1 MSKRIIFCCD
11 GTWDDSGKN
20 TNVYKFYKATE
31 VSADQV
37 PFYDDG
43 VGSDGNPIERLT
55 GAAFGFGLYQKI
67 KDAYSKISQVYEQGD
82 SVYLFGFSRGAY
94 TARSLAGMIAVCG
107 LPTKAFSNSVVDA
120 AFNAY
125 RASKDDRPA
134 LLKDWN
140 ATCALFDAKITMV
153 GVWETVGALGIPSV
167 FGGVDPILY
176 GFLDT
181 NLHPDVQNA
190 YHAVSIDER
199 RSEFPAT
206 LWTSQSPGQ
215 TVEQVYFAGV
225 HSDVGGSYPDDP
237 DGTALADV
245 TLTWMMKKA
254 ADLKVTFVPSVAA
267 NYPFPANPKWAL
279 DTKHESWNILWAF
292 PRRRSIAANAMLAN
306 SVIVR
311 CENDTSYHPGNLQY
325 TNGQIAASYN
335 VVPVVGTVPATVT
348 TTVTETVTVMTA
360 STT

>member
-11 GTWDDSGKN
+11 GTWDDAGKN
-20 TNVYKFYKATE
+20 TNVYKFYKALQ
-31 VSADQV
+31 VSSDQV

-43 VGSDGNPIERLT
+43 VGSDGDPLTRLV

-67 KDAYSKISQVYEQGD
+67 KDAYSKISQVYEKGD
-82 SVYLFGFSRGAY
+82 DVYLYGFSRGAY

-120 AFNAY
+120 AFNVY
-125 RASKDDRPA
+125 RTPKGDRPA
-134 LLKDWN
+134 LLAALN
-140 ATCALFDAKITMV
+140 ASCDLFDAPITMV
-153 GVWETVGALGIPSV
+153 GVWDTVGALGIPSV
-167 FGGVDPILY
+167 LGGVDPLIY

-181 NLHPDVQNA
+181 SLHPDVKNA
-190 YHAVSIDER
+190 YHALSIDER

-215 TVEQVYFAGV
+215 TVEQVWFAGV

-245 TLTWMMKKA
+245 TLAWMIKKA
-254 ADLKVTFVPSVAA
+254 SDLGVTFATTVPTD
-267 NYPFPANPKWAL
+267 YPFPSNPKWAL

-292 PRRRSIAANAMLAN
+292 PRRRSIAADALLAD

-311 CENDTSYHPGNLQY
+311 CENDSSYHPGNLKH
-325 TNGQIAASYN
+325 TDGQVASSYEI
-335 VVPVVGTVPATVT
+335 VQVVGAAPAVVLTVT
-348 TTVTETVTVMTA
+348 
-360 STT
+360 S